1 MSVVLLEAACARG
14 FRAKGL
20 RSESCRSKGP
30 KATHDAAVMAK
41 PASPSTAVAE
51 HGTMHPGARTTTC
64 ANVLSRRQ
72 ELLSASE
79 RVCRR
84 EGFKDLKNYVLW
96 ERL

>member
-1 MSVVLLEAACARG
+1 MSVVLPEAACARG
-14 FRAKGL
+14 FRAKRL

-41 PASPSTAVAE
+41 PASPSTAAE
-51 HGTMHPGARTTTC
+51 HGTMHPGASKTTC
-64 ANVLSRRQ
+64 ANALSRRQ
-72 ELLSASE
+72 ELVSASE

-84 EGFKDLKNYVLW
+84 EGPKDLKIHVLW